1 MFKKQVSVHL
11 IITCNLTQFSKLQ
24 LVFVTKGLTFN
35 VSSMNSQLNFG
46 LEPLVVGCWQID
58 DRSWKAIPEAQL
70 ERAIDTYLALGIKG
84 FDTADIYG
92 RSEQVLGRL
101 LKGRDTIVFTKA
113 VFFSGVP
120 TPNQIRSKIENS
132 LRTLQRD
139 RLDCVQVHWH
149 NPQLD
154 FSSTFALLN
163 EWVEQGKIVKLG
175 VTNFDTPMLEKALQ
189 MAPIATHQVQY
200 SLIDRR
206 VETSMQALC
215 LKYNIGLLAYGP
227 LAGGFLSDKFRGVKA
242 PQNAADH
249 ARSFYY
255 STMIRTHGG
264 WAAVLDLLETLA
276 QFAQKYEKTIAQ
288 VALNWVAQQQGVA
301 AVISG
306 LTLDR
311 QQIQHNVEAFTW
323 NLESSDVQQL
333 SERSS
338 MLFQQT
344 GDVYSYE
351 R

>member
-1 MFKKQVSVHL
+1 
-11 IITCNLTQFSKLQ
+11 
-24 LVFVTKGLTFN
+24 
-35 VSSMNSQLNFG
+35 MNSQLNSG
-46 LEPLVVGCWQID
+46 LKPLVVGCWQID

-70 ERAIDTYLALGIKG
+70 ERAIDTYLALGVKG

-101 LKGRDTIVFTKA
+101 LKGRDTIVLTKA
-113 VFFSGVP
+113 VFFSGIP
-120 TPNQIRSKIENS
+120 TPNQVRSKIENS

-139 RLDCVQVHWH
+139 RLDYVHVHWH
-149 NPQLD
+149 DPQLD

-175 VTNFDTPMLEKALQ
+175 VTNFDTPMLEKALK

-206 VETSMQALC
+206 VEASMQSLC
-215 LKYNIGLLAYGP
+215 LKHKIGLLAYGP
-227 LAGGFLSDKFRGVKA
+227 LAGGFLSDKFRSVKA

-255 STMIRTHGG
+255 SQMIQAHGG
-264 WAAVLDLLETLA
+264 WAAVGDLLETLA
-276 QFAQKYEKTIAQ
+276 QVAQKYEKTIAQ
-288 VALNWVAQQQGVA
+288 VALNWVNQQPGVE

-311 QQIQHNVEAFTW
+311 QQIQHNVEAFAW
-323 NLESSDVQQL
+323 NLEAGDLQRL

-338 MLFQQT
+338 TLFQQA